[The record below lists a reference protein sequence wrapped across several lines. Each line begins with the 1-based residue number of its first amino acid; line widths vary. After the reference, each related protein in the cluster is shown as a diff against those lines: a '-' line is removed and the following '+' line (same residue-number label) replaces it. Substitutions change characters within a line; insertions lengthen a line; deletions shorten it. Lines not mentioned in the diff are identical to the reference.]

1 MPTEKIEIL
10 STRLLDENRSTV
22 ESLKKLAQSLDLEFG
37 WHYLL
42 DLTWIIQNLGPVN
55 GQSIMDAGAGTGVMQ
70 WYLASQGAELLSV
83 DRGNRADLA
92 PRFRQRFNVTGLR
105 QGATPDLL
113 PTAQVVMNNLA
124 RPRKALGQFR
134 EILLGL
140 GREKAPGSVRFYQQD
155 LKTLVDIADNSLD
168 AVVAVS
174 ALEHNSP
181 EDLPRVV
188 AELMRV
194 LKPGGVLLATL
205 CAGRDQDWFHQP
217 SAGWCYTDI
226 SLKLLFDLPQDT
238 PSNYAQYDRL
248 FEALVGCAELRDNLA
263 AFYARSADNGMPW
276 GKWDP
281 QYQPVGV
288 CKIK

>member
-10 STRLLDENRSTV
+10 STRLLDENRYTV
-22 ESLKKLAQSLDLEFG
+22 ETLKQLAKSLGLEFG

-42 DLTWIIQNLGPVN
+42 DLTWIIQNLGQVN
-55 GQSIMDAGAGTGVMQ
+55 GLSIMDAGAGTGVMQ
-70 WYLASQGAELLSV
+70 WYLASQGAQVLSV
-83 DRGNRADLA
+83 DRGSRADLA

-105 QGATPDLL
+105 QGAKPDLL
-113 PTAQVVMNNLA
+113 PTAQVVIKNLA

-140 GREKAPGSVRFYQQD
+140 GREKAPGSVCFYHQD

-168 AVVAVS
+168 ALVAVS
-174 ALEHNSP
+174 ALEHNAP
-181 EDLPRVV
+181 QDLPRVV
-188 AELMRV
+188 NELMRV
-194 LKPGGVLLATL
+194 LKPGGILLATL

-217 SAGWCYTDI
+217 SAGWCYTDA
-226 SLKLLFDLPQDT
+226 SLKRLFDLPPDT
-238 PSNYAQYDRL
+238 PSNYAQYDSL